1 MREISTGN
9 IAIHT
14 ITLASN
20 GKTIAVRGSLPE
32 KEDGTSPNVIGMLD
46 IGSGKAGASART
58 EGKGIRRRCHPHYAE
73 SQDGRVAEQS
83 NGPSPVRDAVSWLNP
98 PAPVP
103 ARRRPTWPGNLAGQ
117 LHVRCCPGGQTRQT
131 RKAMLVEMAER
142 RRTREIR
149 VPRGHWIAMAFSPM
163 ASLLAAGAAA

>member
-1 MREISTGN
+1 MDATSGKTVREISTGN

-46 IGSGKAGASART
+46 IGSGKLVQVHEQKEREFG
-58 EGKGIRRRCHPHYAE
+58 RCHPHYAE

-83 NGPSPVRDAVSWLNP
+83 NGPSPVRDAVTRANCASTSSS
-98 PAPVP
+98 A
-103 ARRRPTWPGNLAGQ
+103 AAANLAWQ
-117 LHVRCCPGGQTRQT
+117 S
-131 RKAMLVEMAER
+131 
-142 RRTREIR
+142 RRTA
-149 VPRGHWIAMAFSPM
+149 PRW
-163 ASLLAAGAAA
+163 LLS